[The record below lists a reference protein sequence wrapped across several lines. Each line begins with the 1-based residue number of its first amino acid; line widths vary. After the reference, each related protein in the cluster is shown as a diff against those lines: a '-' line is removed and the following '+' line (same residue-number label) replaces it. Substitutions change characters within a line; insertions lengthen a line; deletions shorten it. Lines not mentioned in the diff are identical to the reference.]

1 MVAEF
6 TQTQIIVDAC
16 AKAIAQ
22 YYDSLTPE
30 QINARNAILA
40 FKDSAKTVGKAEG
53 MKPGDVVTSSDG
65 SLVLECKNAPGARI
79 TKASLMDLGKL
90 GETVVGLF
98 NEAHANDVRGSQF
111 ALMDS
116 AAHLVEIEEICKF
129 IEAAKRCKQAA
140 EEYKAAHPEEFPEE
154 VSQ

>member
-6 TQTQIIVDAC
+6 IQTQIIVDAY

-22 YYDSLTPE
+22 FYDSLTPE
-30 QINARNAILA
+30 QINAVNTILA
-40 FKDSAKTVGKAEG
+40 FKDSTKTVGKAEG
-53 MKPGDVVTSSDG
+53 MQPGDIVTSTDG
-65 SLVLECKNAPGARI
+65 SVVLECKNAPGARI
-79 TKASLMDLGKL
+79 SKTSLMDLGKL

-98 NEAHANDVRGSQF
+98 NHANDVRGSQF
-111 ALMDS
+111 TLMDS
-116 AAHLVEIEEICKF
+116 AAHAIEVEEVLKYIES
-129 IEAAKRCKQAA
+129 AKRCKQAA